1 MSLVYRTHCTVR
13 GFVVGGGG
21 IVVLFWF
28 WIRLHYNSM
37 CLLREL
43 MPCFSPLRHMSWT
56 RALAFEESEK
66 VQREEKRKQ
75 QVRKDIEINSLLWPA
90 SSEASKGDPKRQ
102 ASLVTCLNLKAWTSV
117 IAKHNRSS
125 YWMTFNTWHK
135 MASLLEL
142 IKNKWKDVPPERW
155 SLHLHS
161 SFPSASLSG
170 WQC

>member
-1 MSLVYRTHCTVR
+1 
-13 GFVVGGGG
+13 
-21 IVVLFWF
+21 
-28 WIRLHYNSM
+28 
-37 CLLREL
+37 
-43 MPCFSPLRHMSWT
+43 
-56 RALAFEESEK
+56 
-66 VQREEKRKQ
+66 
-75 QVRKDIEINSLLWPA
+75 
-90 SSEASKGDPKRQ
+90 
-102 ASLVTCLNLKAWTSV
+102 LKAWTSV